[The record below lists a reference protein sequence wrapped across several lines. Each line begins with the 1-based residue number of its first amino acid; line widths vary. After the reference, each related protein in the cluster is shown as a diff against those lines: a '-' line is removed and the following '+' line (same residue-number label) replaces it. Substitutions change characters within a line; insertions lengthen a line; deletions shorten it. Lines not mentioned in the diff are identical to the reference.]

1 METMTGIVWPL
12 RAALIAPALFLGLL
26 GPAAGEAAT
35 ALRCRAP
42 LEPWTQV
49 ELYFGRG
56 LGGDAVVSEEAF
68 QDFLANDVTPLFPDG
83 LSVIDVAGQFR
94 DSQGTIVREPTKL
107 LILLVPDVAAVA
119 PDVATIVAAYKE
131 RFDQESVLHAE
142 QPVCIAFE

>member
-1 METMTGIVWPL
+1 MTRIVKPL
-12 RAALIAPALFLGLL
+12 RAALIAPALLLGLL
-26 GPAAGEAAT
+26 GSEAGEAAT
-35 ALRCRAP
+35 ALHCQAP

-68 QDFLANDVTPLFPDG
+68 RSFLAEEVTPLFPDG

-94 DSQGTIVREPTKL
+94 EEDGDIVHEPTKL

-119 PDVATIVAAYKE
+119 PDIETIIAAYKD
-131 RFDQESVLHAE
+131 RFDQQTVLHAE
-142 QPVCIAFE
+142 QPACIAFE

>member
-1 METMTGIVWPL
+1 MIRIVKPL

-26 GPAAGEAAT
+26 ESEAGEAAT
-35 ALRCRAP
+35 ALHCQAP
-42 LEPWTQV
+42 LEAWTQV

-68 QDFLANDVTPLFPDG
+68 RSFLAEIVTPLFPDG

-94 DSQGTIVREPTKL
+94 EEDGDIVHEPTKL

-119 PDVATIVAAYKE
+119 ADVETIVAAYKE
-131 RFDQESVLHAE
+131 RFDQQSVLHAE
-142 QPVCIAFE
+142 QPVCVGF

>member
-1 METMTGIVWPL
+1 MTRTVRTL
-12 RAALIAPALFLGLL
+12 RAALIAPVLFLGLL
-26 GPAAGEAAT
+26 GAEAGEAAT
-35 ALRCRAP
+35 ALQCRPP

-94 DSQGTIVREPTKL
+94 DDEDTIVREPTKL

-119 PDVATIVAAYKE
+119 ADVETIIAAYKE
-131 RFDQESVLHAE
+131 RFDQQSVLHAE
-142 QPVCIAFE
+142 QPVCVAFE